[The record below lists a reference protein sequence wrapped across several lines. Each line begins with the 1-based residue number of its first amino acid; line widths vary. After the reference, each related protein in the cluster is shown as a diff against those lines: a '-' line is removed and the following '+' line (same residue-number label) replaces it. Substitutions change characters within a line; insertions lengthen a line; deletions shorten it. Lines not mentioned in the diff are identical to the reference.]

1 MIYQHADMPE
11 IMTPH
16 SPLKKLDLKGPL
28 APSARIRNADRDFP
42 KKEIVGETK
51 TFQRKLINIC

>member
-1 MIYQHADMPE
+1 MPE

-42 KKEIVGETK
+42 KTEIVGETK